1 MPTSELPTVGNLR
14 VGISEIH
21 PVVDNDDDDDEE
33 EEKMD
38 NNTNIE
44 LSNSQHL
51 GFAWSS
57 IIVAA

>member
-1 MPTSELPTVGNLR
+1 M
-14 VGISEIH
+14 
-21 PVVDNDDDDDEE
+21 VDNDDDDDEE

>member
-1 MPTSELPTVGNLR
+1 M
-14 VGISEIH
+14 
-21 PVVDNDDDDDEE
+21 VDNDDDDDNDEE

-38 NNTNIE
+38 NDTNIE
-44 LSNSQHL
+44 LSKSQHL